1 MFLYTTPASSSLFI
15 SWYFETSPSH
25 RRWTSAEMK
34 SCTWSFSGVNKTS
47 AWVIISVHQH
57 LVQVRLIGK
66 VMEINNQ
73 SHICKVGLV
82 FTYRKVKDG
91 CTYYTSA
98 SSQKR
103 ISTPTITVLTEFFPL
118 LIKGNKVLPLLPPL
132 HIFLA
137 QLMRLQTAHPTDTQH
152 ILPRSLHNHPFS
164 FSPFSPLIS
173 IWFPADSFSPFYG
186 SSLHLDTT
194 RNEMFN
200 Y

>member
-1 MFLYTTPASSSLFI
+1 
-15 SWYFETSPSH
+15 
-25 RRWTSAEMK
+25 
-34 SCTWSFSGVNKTS
+34 
-47 AWVIISVHQH
+47 
-57 LVQVRLIGK
+57 
-66 VMEINNQ
+66 MEIT

-82 FTYRKVKDG
+82 FTNRKVKDG
-91 CTYYTSA
+91 CPYYTSC

-118 LIKGNKVLPLLPPL
+118 LIKGNKVFPLLPPL

-137 QLMRLQTAHPTDTQH
+137 QLMRLQTAHPTDTQQ
-152 ILPRSLHNHPFS
+152 ILPPQSSLL

-173 IWFPADSFSPFYG
+173 IWFPADSFSPLYG
-186 SSLHLDTT
+186 SLHLDTT